1 MKKINKILLI
11 VFLMVLGVGI
21 YFVGKSLFV
30 SKSLAETILSE
41 NIYQGSD
48 ASVYIYAIQPDG
60 KIIIG
65 GNFSQYNGVSRNRIA
80 RLNSDGSLDTS
91 FNPGTG
97 LTNVIRSICIQPDG
111 KIIIGGDFTTY
122 NGVSRNRIA
131 RLNSDGS
138 LDTSFNPGA
147 GVDNSVY
154 SCSIQSD
161 GKIIIAGDFI
171 TYNDVGRDGIARLN
185 SDGSLDTSF
194 NPGTGARYSVY
205 TVATQQ
211 DGKIIIA
218 GNFTTYNGVSRNR
231 IARLNSDGSLDT
243 SFNPGTGADQFI
255 RFLTIGLDSKI
266 IIVGDFTKY
275 NGTPRNRIA
284 RLNSDGSLDTSF
296 NPGTGADYAIFSIYR
311 QPDNKLIING
321 YFSQYNGVSRNRIA
335 RLNSDGSLDTSFNP
349 NIGAD
354 DAIFFSSTDM
364 GGRIVIV
371 GNFTMYNGQMRNYIA
386 RINSDASLD
395 NSFNKQNLSFWTR
408 GSWIRVENS
417 SSVYFL
423 DTKNVRHAYIN
434 EAIWYSYF
442 DSSYFYN
449 VRTISKNK
457 LESYP
462 LGKNVPF
469 NANSLVKVP
478 NSPKVYRVSA
488 TGVLQWIKTENT
500 ATRLYGPNWN
510 KMIHDLSEA
519 SFKDYKIGFSIE

>member
-138 LDTSFNPGA
+138 LDTSFNPG
-147 GVDNSVY
+147 
-154 SCSIQSD
+154 
-161 GKIIIAGDFI
+161 
-171 TYNDVGRDGIARLN
+171 
-185 SDGSLDTSF
+185 
-194 NPGTGARYSVY
+194 
-205 TVATQQ
+205 
-211 DGKIIIA
+211 
-218 GNFTTYNGVSRNR
+218 
-231 IARLNSDGSLDT
+231 
-243 SFNPGTGADQFI
+243 TGADQFI

-335 RLNSDGSLDTSFNP
+335 RLNSDGSLDTSFDP